1 MKTLLFLFIF
11 SFSCLCFSQD
21 KIGSANSNSSLNK
34 EENSR
39 IEKWKVYQEDVSVNK
54 ALHVFKSK
62 SAGNYD
68 KKVWIADNQDGSK
81 RVLLKY
87 ATSDSGETVVFS
99 PDDDFAFYV
108 GSSGS
113 GETEVFGVNLL
124 SGSEFAVGSGDDFN
138 IVACPAGET
147 YVVIKGNSGKPGY
160 SIYTIKDQEADAIN
174 TEYTGS
180 IDDIK
185 RYVCY

>member
-21 KIGSANSNSSLNK
+21 KIGSANSDSSLNK
-34 EENSR
+34 GENKQTK
-39 IEKWKVYQEDVSVNK
+39 KWKVYQEDAFVNN
-54 ALHVFKSK
+54 ALQVFKSK
-62 SAGNYD
+62 SAGRYD

-87 ATSDSGETVVFS
+87 ATSDSRETVVFS
-99 PDDDFAFYV
+99 PDEDFAFYV
-108 GSSGS
+108 GSSIS
-113 GETEVFGVNLL
+113 GGTEVYGINLL
-124 SGSEFAVGSGDDFN
+124 SGSEFTVGSGDDFN
-138 IVACPAGET
+138 IVTCPEGKS
-147 YVVIKGNSGKPGY
+147 YVVIKGNSDKPDY
-160 SIYTIKDQEADAIN
+160 SIYTVKDQEADAIN

-185 RYVCY
+185 KYVCY